1 MTLED
6 RLLDDI
12 RAGKQVDIER
22 ALLIVSGCDTEEKI
36 AEYKT
41 KISLLERRLDEC
53 APTAGNAR
61 QIITSIHNLFW
72 QGEGPYLKARKFEV
86 PDAIDAKLAGKPV
99 GNCTILS
106 ASYASLGLRKGLDV
120 HALIMPGHV
129 ALRVMDNGMPIDIET
144 TGRYGIGGDE
154 HRGVEGL
161 PPLAIVASLLINRG
175 HAKYHLGDL
184 KGAITD
190 YSKALKISPKDASAL
205 YNRGVAKYD
214 MGNPKGAITDYSK
227 ALKINPKYADVLY
240 NRGNAK
246 YDMGNPKGAI
256 TDFSRVLKIN
266 PKDVDALYNRGLAR
280 EMLGNWKGAKADF
293 EACRKLE
300 ARNDA

>member
-86 PDAIDAKLAGKPV
+86 PDAIDA
-99 GNCTILS
+99 
-106 ASYASLGLRKGLDV
+106 
-120 HALIMPGHV
+120 
-129 ALRVMDNGMPIDIET
+129 
-144 TGRYGIGGDE
+144 
-154 HRGVEGL
+154 
-161 PPLAIVASLLINRG
+161 
-175 HAKYHLGDL
+175 
-184 KGAITD
+184 
-190 YSKALKISPKDASAL
+190 
-205 YNRGVAKYD
+205 
-214 MGNPKGAITDYSK
+214 
-227 ALKINPKYADVLY
+227 
-240 NRGNAK
+240 
-246 YDMGNPKGAI
+246 
-256 TDFSRVLKIN
+256 
-266 PKDVDALYNRGLAR
+266 
-280 EMLGNWKGAKADF
+280 
-293 EACRKLE
+293 
-300 ARNDA
+300 